1 MPSDLRDWTIL
12 IDLDGTLVDTA
23 PDLHAALNHVLA
35 RQNLRVI
42 PLQALRHMV
51 GDGAKAMIRKG
62 LDWNG
67 VEIDEEKIDN
77 TLWPQFIEHY
87 VANICHHSRP
97 FEGAV
102 SAIDALI
109 EAGAKIA
116 ICTNKAQALAEELIA
131 SLDLNTRIAAIIGG
145 DVPAYKKPDPD
156 HIRRSVRA
164 VNGDLKKTLLIGDS
178 TTDERAALAA
188 GIAYIYVSFGY
199 GEFASAITS
208 QIRRVDAWQQ
218 IPGEIAGLTGV

>member
-1 MPSDLRDWTIL
+1 MPSDLQDWTIL

-164 VNGDLKKTLLIGDS
+164 
-178 TTDERAALAA
+178 
-188 GIAYIYVSFGY
+188 
-199 GEFASAITS
+199 AI
-208 QIRRVDAWQQ
+208 QCQV
-218 IPGEIAGLTGV
+218 